1 MYYFDRYL
9 IFVVTSDPY
18 PHGSYEVNPYLPA
31 DMIDPTE
38 LFFCHEYVYRVL
50 IPGGYVLIVIS
61 ALASLEEPEPF
72 YISFRKIVCTC
83 FFQIK

>member
-1 MYYFDRYL
+1 MSNVCGYAMTHTHTGMCRG
-9 IFVVTSDPY
+9 VN
-18 PHGSYEVNPYLPA
+18 SYSLV